1 MTFILLS
8 LKVKKLQ
15 VKELTTRMNFL
26 NLKSYLKKSLN
37 VLKKRRVFLLLVF
50 IALLLS
56 DIILLQVDKFLLPE
70 EKLPPISSLYSKN
83 LRNKQKQNY
92 QLIWEK
98 NLFHEGPLPTER
110 IGTHSLYQQEPTKS
124 SLPFKLTGT
133 IVHVNPQ
140 RSVATLKSKE
150 NTNPYKVGDVIDEQ
164 AEINRI
170 ERRKIVFFNKSNSL
184 LEYIEI
190 PELNKLT
197 INQGSSAK
205 KSSSSKVVEQTT
217 SNQFKVNRSDVNS
230 YLKNLPNI
238 LKQARVVPRRIKK
251 NGEYLVDGFRFASIE
266 KGSIFEKLGFK
277 LGDIIKQVNGEPVTT
292 PEKAIE
298 LFEQLRK
305 NSNFKILVEKE
316 GKDVEYEYNV
326 SEDAPIN
333 G

>member
-1 MTFILLS
+1 
-8 LKVKKLQ
+8 
-15 VKELTTRMNFL
+15 MNFL
-26 NLKSYLKKSLN
+26 NLKSYFKKSFN
-37 VLKKRRVFLLLVF
+37 VLQKKRVFLFLIFLAF
-50 IALLLS
+50 LCS
-56 DIILLQVDKFLLPE
+56 DLILLQVDKLLLPE
-70 EKLPPISSLYSKN
+70 EKLPPISSLSSKN
-83 LRNKQKQNY
+83 LKHKQDQSY

-140 RSVATLKSKE
+140 RSVATLTSKE
-150 NTNPYKVGDVIDEQ
+150 TTNPYKVGDVIDEQ
-164 AEINRI
+164 AEISRI
-170 ERRKIVFFNKSNSL
+170 ERRKIVFFNKGNSL

-197 INQGSSAK
+197 ISQDSSVK
-205 KSSSSKVVEQTT
+205 KTSSEVVEKTK
-217 SNQFKVNRSDVNS
+217 SNQFTVKRSDVNS
-230 YLKNLPNI
+230 YLKNLPDI

-251 NGEYLVDGFRFASIE
+251 NGEYFVDGFRFASIK

-277 LGDIIKQVNGEPVTT
+277 LGDTIKQVNGESVTT

-305 NSNFKILVEKE
+305 SSNFKILVEKE
-316 GKDVEYEYNV
+316 GKELEYDYNV